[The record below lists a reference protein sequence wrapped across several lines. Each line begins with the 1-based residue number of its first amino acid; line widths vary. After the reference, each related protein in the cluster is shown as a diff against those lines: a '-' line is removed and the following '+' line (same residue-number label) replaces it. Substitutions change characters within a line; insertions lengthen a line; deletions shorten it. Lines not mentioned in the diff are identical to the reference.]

1 VDAAAHYRQL
11 LRLGRDEFLA
21 SAAPAALVRYR
32 ALDPG
37 LITGSHTLTVDE
49 DFPEEPEVD
58 GTLPYGKEL
67 PPETD
72 LDVYPLAK
80 KAGASFADR
89 ITIGR
94 TLNND
99 IVINDSSVSRLHAYI
114 RRDASGWVVADAG
127 SKNGSWL
134 RGERLEARRE
144 KPLPSRAMLR
154 IGEVELTFYTAAD
167 LFAAL
172 GGS

>member
-11 LRLGRDEFLA
+11 LQLGRDEFLA

-32 ALDPG
+32 ALDAAAVG
-37 LITGSHTLTVDE
+37 GTHTMTLDQDYPDVE
-49 DFPEEPEVD
+49 DIDATRPFGQDLPPEVD
-58 GTLPYGKEL
+58 LE
-67 PPETD
+67 
-72 LDVYPLAK
+72 VYPLNK
-80 KAGASFADR
+80 KTGASFADR

-94 TLNND
+94 TPNND
-99 IVINDSSVSRLHAYI
+99 IVMNDSSVSRLHAYI
-114 RRDASGWVVADAG
+114 RRDGNSWVVADAG

-134 RGERLEARRE
+134 RGSKLEARRE
-144 KPLPSRAMLR
+144 TPLPSRTVIR

>member
-11 LRLGRDEFLA
+11 LQLGRDEFLA

-32 ALDPG
+32 ALDASAAG
-37 LITGSHTLTVDE
+37 GTQTLTLDQDYPDE
-49 DFPEEPEVD
+49 NQADA
-58 GTLPYGKEL
+58 TLPYGRDL
-67 PPETD
+67 PPEVD
-72 LDVYPLAK
+72 LEVYPLTK

-94 TLNND
+94 TANND

-114 RRDASGWVVADAG
+114 RRDGNHWIVADAG

-134 RGERLEARRE
+134 RGSKLEARRE
-144 KPLPSRAMLR
+144 TALPSRAVLR
-154 IGEVELTFYTAAD
+154 LGEVELTFYIAAD